1 MKGLVLLV
9 LLVSCG
15 KVTSVIQQRNKV
27 VVMDIE
33 PAQAEDYE
41 YEFIKLDC
49 TTGSHSFDTFV
60 KACNALKN
68 DEKNNSC
75 AEDDRKD
82 LFESAECPG
91 EFSS

>member
-9 LLVSCG
+9 FLASCG
-15 KVTSVIQQRNKV
+15 KVTTVIQQREEV

-41 YEFIKLDC
+41 YEFIELDC
-49 TTGSHSFDTFV
+49 TTGSHRFDTFV
-60 KACNALKN
+60 KACNALKS
-68 DEKNNSC
+68 DKKNNSC
-75 AEDDRKD
+75 AEAERQE